1 MHHCI
6 KSVLGETQQ
15 FNALPAPRRKN
26 NIAPTSVA
34 DPDNFDA
41 DPDQTSEKN
50 RIRILL
56 YVKIC
61 NKKFLLKNGL

>member
-1 MHHCI
+1 MKACI
-6 KSVLGETQQ
+6 VVQSNES
-15 FNALPAPRRKN
+15 
-26 NIAPTSVA
+26 SVA

-41 DPDQTSEKN
+41 DPDPTSEIN

-56 YVKIC
+56 YVKFC